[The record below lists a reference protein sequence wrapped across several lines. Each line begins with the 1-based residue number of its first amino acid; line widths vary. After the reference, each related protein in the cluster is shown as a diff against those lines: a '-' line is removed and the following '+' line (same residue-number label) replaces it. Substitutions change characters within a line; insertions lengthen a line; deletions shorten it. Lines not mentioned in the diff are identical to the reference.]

1 MSVSSYLSSLVR
13 NIFRRRR
20 VDQDLDDEVRAYL
33 DLVIEENRAAGFP
46 DDEARRA
53 ALIELQGVEQVK
65 ERVREVRAGTAVEQ
79 LCRDVAYGV
88 RVLIKYPA
96 FTSAAVATLAL
107 GIGANTAIFT
117 IVDTIVFR
125 PLPYAEP
132 GRLVKIWG
140 TASGT
145 QRTDVSWADFID
157 LQSQT
162 GVFERV
168 AADDGMGFT
177 VVYGNGSREMVSGAM
192 VTTEWLATLGVRP
205 LIGRTFVSEEAQ
217 QGRDHVIMLTHSYWR
232 RKFASDPNVIGQVV
246 SIDGEPCT
254 IVGILPPNVL
264 RYGSDFLKPLT
275 PSDYQTERG
284 HRDLDVFAR
293 LRPGVTLA
301 QARAEVETVGG
312 RLARAYPATNKER
325 GLTVVPLDK
334 YYLSIDPK
342 TSSGLVLV
350 FGAVACVF
358 LIACVNV
365 VNLLLARGVT
375 RGRECVI
382 RTALGASRSRLVRQL
397 LVENMLLFVTGG
409 VLGIVVAQW
418 SVDSLIALAVATGYV
433 PERLVITVDARV
445 FAFSLVLSV
454 VAGFLSGLAPALQAS
469 RVDVNS
475 GLRESAPTL
484 YGGRQR
490 TRVRRVLIVSELM
503 LSLVL
508 LVGFGLL
515 IRSFVRVQ
523 ANARSLAT
531 DSVLETSAEG
541 GRSFASAVTFWST
554 VLDNVRGIPGIKY
567 VAVTSRPPIHG
578 ARQLG
583 IVAAGR
589 PPTASTTNE
598 VGDILVSADY
608 FRTLGIGLKDGRVF
622 TDKDTGTSP
631 PVAVIS
637 QTLARRYF
645 PNESPIGQRLRVMEE
660 DPMTCCSAAGPVAG
674 VWREIIGVVDDVR
687 QANLD
692 DQPAAT
698 LYRPYSQI
706 VEHDMYLMVRIESA
720 KDATR
725 VAQDLRA
732 RLTVASPGTE
742 WADVVP
748 LDRVIAGSESIR
760 LRRFVLI
767 LLGSFAVLA
776 VVLASIGLYG
786 VMAYFVAERRREI
799 GIRVALGATE
809 QSILTGV
816 LVEAL
821 RLAAIALVLG
831 AVAAQ
836 ILTRLIS
843 AMLFG
848 VSGADGITYGVV
860 CTLLVGV
867 TLLASYLPARAAAH
881 VDPIIALREQ

>member
-1 MSVSSYLSSLVR
+1 MSVRSYISSFFR
-13 NIFRRRR
+13 NVFRTRR
-20 VDQDLDDEVRAYL
+20 VDEDLDAEVRAYL
-33 DLVIEENRAAGFP
+33 DLMIDEKRAAGLP
-46 DDEARRA
+46 ENDARRA

-65 ERVREVRAGTAVEQ
+65 ERVREVRAGTVVEQ
-79 LCRDVAYGV
+79 LWRDVAYGV
-88 RVLIKYPA
+88 RVLIKNRG
-96 FTSAAVATLAL
+96 FTTAAVATLAL

-132 GRLVKIWG
+132 DRLIKIWG
-140 TASGT
+140 TAPGT
-145 QRTDVSWADFID
+145 QRTDISWADFID

-162 GVFERV
+162 RVLERV

-177 VVYGNGSREMVSGAM
+177 IVYSNGSSEMVSGAM
-192 VTTEWLATLGVRP
+192 VTTEWLSTLGVRP
-205 LIGRTFVSEEAQ
+205 LIGRPFLAEEAQ
-217 QGRDHVIMLTHSYWR
+217 RGRDHVIILTHSYWR
-232 RKFASDPNVIGQVV
+232 RKFASDPNVLGQVV

-254 IVGILPPNVL
+254 IIGVLPPNVL

-275 PSDYQTERG
+275 PSDYPTERG

-293 LRPGVTLA
+293 LRSDVTLA
-301 QARAEVETVGG
+301 RARAEVETVGS
-312 RLARAYPATNKER
+312 RLAREYPGTNQDR
-325 GLTVVPLDK
+325 GLTVVPLNK
-334 YYLSIDPK
+334 YYVSADPK
-342 TSSGLVLV
+342 ASSGLALV
-350 FGAVACVF
+350 FGAVALVL

-365 VNLLLARGVT
+365 VNLLLARGVM

-382 RTALGASRSRLVRQL
+382 RAALGASRSRLIRQL
-397 LVENMLLFVTGG
+397 LMENLLLFVAGG
-409 VLGIVVAQW
+409 VLGIVVARW

-433 PERLVITVDARV
+433 PERMAIAVDARV
-445 FAFSLVLSV
+445 FAFGLLLSLI
-454 VAGFLSGLAPALQAS
+454 AGLLFGLVPALQAS
-469 RVDVNS
+469 RVDVNI

-490 TRVRRVLIVSELM
+490 TRLRRVLIVSELV

-515 IRSFVRVQ
+515 IRSFIRVQ
-523 ANARSLAT
+523 ANAKPLPI

-554 VLDNVRGIPGIKY
+554 VLESVRGIPGITSA
-567 VAVTSRPPIHG
+567 AVTSRPPIHS
-578 ARQLG
+578 ARQRG
-583 IVAAGR
+583 IVIAGR
-589 PPTASTTNE
+589 PATSLVDE

-608 FRTLGIGLKDGRVF
+608 FRTLGIPLTSGRVF

-631 PVAVIS
+631 PVAIIS
-637 QTLARRYF
+637 KTLARRYF
-645 PNESPIGQRLRVMEE
+645 PGERPLGHRLQVMEG

-720 KDATR
+720 KDAAR

-732 RLTVASPGTE
+732 RLTLTAPGTD
-742 WADVVP
+742 WADVLP
-748 LDRVIAGSESIR
+748 LDRIIAASESIR

-767 LLGSFAVLA
+767 LLGSFAALALVLA
-776 VVLASIGLYG
+776 AIGLYG

-799 GIRVALGATE
+799 AIRIALGATE
-809 QSILTGV
+809 QGILTNV
-816 LVEAL
+816 LAEAI
-821 RLAAIALVLG
+821 RLVTIALVLG
-831 AVAAQ
+831 AFAAQ
-836 ILTRLIS
+836 ILTRLMS
-843 AMLFG
+843 TMLFG
-848 VSGADGITYGVV
+848 VSGTDAVTYAAV

-867 TLLASYLPARAAAH
+867 SLLATYLPARHAAR
-881 VDPIIALREQ
+881 VDPIIALREG

>member
-1 MSVSSYLSSLVR
+1 MSVSSYVSSFVR
-13 NIFRRRR
+13 NIFRKRR

-33 DLVIEENRAAGFP
+33 DLVIDDKRAAGLSEV
-46 DDEARRA
+46 EARRA

-65 ERVREVRAGTAVEQ
+65 ERVREVRAGTVVEQ
-79 LCRDVAYGV
+79 LWHDVAYGV

-132 GRLVKIWG
+132 ERLVKIWG
-140 TASGT
+140 TAPGT
-145 QRTDVSWADFID
+145 QRTDVSWADFVD

-162 GVFERV
+162 RAFERV

-192 VTTEWLATLGVRP
+192 VTTEWLSTLGVQP
-205 LIGRTFVSEEAQ
+205 LIGRAFVSEEAQ
-217 QGRDHVIMLTHSYWR
+217 RGRDHVIILTHSYWR
-232 RKFASDPNVIGQVV
+232 RKFASDPNVIGQVL
-246 SIDGEPCT
+246 SIDREPCT
-254 IVGILPPNVL
+254 IVGVLPPNVL

-275 PSDYQTERG
+275 TANYPTERG

-312 RLARAYPATNKER
+312 RLARTYPATNKER

-334 YYLSIDPK
+334 YYVSIDPK
-342 TSSGLVLV
+342 TSGGLVLV
-350 FGAVACVF
+350 FGAVACVL

-382 RTALGASRSRLVRQL
+382 RAALGASRSRLVRQL
-397 LVENMLLFVTGG
+397 LIENLLLFVAGG
-409 VLGIVVAQW
+409 VIGIVVAQW
-418 SVDSLIALAVATGYV
+418 SVGSLIALAVATGYV
-433 PERLVITVDARV
+433 PERLVITVDTRV
-445 FAFSLVLSV
+445 FAFSLLLSV
-454 VAGFLSGLAPALQAS
+454 LAGLLSGLAPALQAS

-515 IRSFVRVQ
+515 IRSFMRVQ
-523 ANARSLAT
+523 ANAGTLAT
-531 DSVLETSAEG
+531 DRLLETSAEG

-554 VLDNVRGIPGIKY
+554 VLDNVRGIPGIKFA
-567 VAVTSRPPIHG
+567 AVTSRPPIHG
-578 ARQLG
+578 ARQRG
-583 IVAAGR
+583 VVVAGR
-589 PPTASTTNE
+589 SATTSIDE
-598 VGDILVSADY
+598 AGDILVSPDY
-608 FRTLGIGLKDGRVF
+608 FRALGIALRDGRVF
-622 TDKDTGTSP
+622 TNKDTGTSL

-645 PNESPIGQRLRVMEE
+645 PNGSPIGQRLRVMED

-706 VEHDMYLMVRIESA
+706 IEHDMYLMVRIESA
-720 KDATR
+720 QDAPR
-725 VAQDLRA
+725 VAQNLRA
-732 RLTVASPGTE
+732 RLAAAAPGTE
-742 WADVVP
+742 WADILP

-767 LLGSFAVLA
+767 LLGSFAALA
-776 VVLASIGLYG
+776 VLLAAIGVYG
-786 VMAYFVAERRREI
+786 VMAYFVAEHRREI
-799 GIRVALGATE
+799 GIRVALGASG
-809 QSILTGV
+809 QSILTDV

-831 AVAAQ
+831 AGAAQ

-848 VSGADGITYGVV
+848 VSGSDVITYGTV
-860 CTLLVGV
+860 CTLLIAV
-867 TLLASYLPARAAAH
+867 TLLASYLPARAATQ
-881 VDPIIALREQ
+881 VDPIIALRG